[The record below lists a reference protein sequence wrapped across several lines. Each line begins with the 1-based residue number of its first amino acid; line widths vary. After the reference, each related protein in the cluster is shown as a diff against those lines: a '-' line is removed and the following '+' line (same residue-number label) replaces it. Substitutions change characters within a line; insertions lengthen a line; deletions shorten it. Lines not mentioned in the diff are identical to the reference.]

1 MADTSIF
8 DIAGS
13 AMTAQKVR
21 LNTVASNLANANV
34 VSGDAESA
42 YRARMPVFETVL
54 REQGGRAEGGMVRV
68 ADIRESTA
76 EPQERYAPNHP
87 RANDDG
93 YVFSSNVNMA
103 EEMAN
108 MTSAAR
114 SYQTSVEVLNT
125 TKQLMLRTLRMGQ

>member
-1 MADTSIF
+1 MAGTSIF

-21 LNTVASNLANANV
+21 LNTVASNLANASV
-34 VSGDAESA
+34 VSGDADGA

-54 REQGGRAEGGMVRV
+54 REQGGRVDGGLVRV
-68 ADIRESTA
+68 ADIRESA
-76 EPQERYAPNHP
+76 AAPKQRYAPDHP
-87 RANDDG
+87 LANGEG
-93 YVFSSNVNMA
+93 YVYGSNVNMA

-114 SYQTSVEVLNT
+114 SYQTSVEVMNT
-125 TKQLMLRTLRMGQ
+125 VKQLMLRTLRMGQ

>member
-1 MADTSIF
+1 MSDASIF

-13 AMTAQKVR
+13 AMAAQKVR

-34 VSGDAESA
+34 VAGDADSA

-54 REQGGRAEGGMVRV
+54 REQGGSAEGGLVRV
-68 ADIRESTA
+68 AEIRESTA
-76 EPQERYAPNHP
+76 EPKQRYAPQHP
-87 RANDDG
+87 LASDAG
-93 YVFSSNVNMA
+93 YVYGSNVNMA

-114 SYQTSVEVLNT
+114 SYQTNVEVMNT
-125 TKQLMLRTLRMGQ
+125 VKQLMLRTLRMGQ